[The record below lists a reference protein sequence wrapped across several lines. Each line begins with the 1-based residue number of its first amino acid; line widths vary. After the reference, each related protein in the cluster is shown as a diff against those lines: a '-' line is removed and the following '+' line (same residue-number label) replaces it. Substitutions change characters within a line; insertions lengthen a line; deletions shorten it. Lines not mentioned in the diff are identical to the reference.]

1 MASKPARSFRDCKTT
16 GPHRLPAQ
24 PAAIIS
30 TSAIHHLEPHEKRQ
44 VYQQCYDAL
53 EPLGILANGDE
64 IRDEDDAKYRAAVE
78 QWAAHMRQ
86 VMAAGRVN
94 EVFAAMCDKWID
106 RNVGHFGEPRSQW
119 RRLPRNHPHPVGL
132 PGRLWV
138 SQRQLALAASDVGR
152 AAGDQIMRRNFG
164 LRIAIVGVF
173 PWLAMSLAI
182 VASVDPAQAAEV
194 RLSPTSVVKF
204 ADAREGAAA
213 LARRDDYIQ
222 QLSPFDLQV
231 RTKTAQPVST
241 EQFLQFVASHARD
254 WTPDEIARITPLLE
268 ALARKLAP
276 WKLQFPAEILL
287 VKTSGQE
294 EGGAAYCRGA
304 AIVLPQNM
312 IDNRRDNLAKVL
324 PHEIFHVLSSH
335 NPELRQRLY
344 ATIGFAPCG
353 EIALP
358 DALARRKITN
368 PDAPLNNYFIKC
380 MWQGR
385 DAEWLPVLISKSD
398 YDPAAGGTLFSYL
411 DFKLLLLENQNGVRR
426 AALVEGNPV
435 LVEPAELPDFAR
447 QIGDNTK
454 YIIHP
459 EEVLA
464 DNFVFLL
471 DGRIDVPTPAS
482 SRPWAKCCSRWR
494 SSSDVSY
501 SAGCSWMENSTVTL
515 PASSAGW
522 SSFTSK
528 RTPYGNAWPTLTCAG
543 NPSAGSP

>member
-1 MASKPARSFRDCKTT
+1 
-16 GPHRLPAQ
+16 
-24 PAAIIS
+24 
-30 TSAIHHLEPHEKRQ
+30 
-44 VYQQCYDAL
+44 
-53 EPLGILANGDE
+53 
-64 IRDEDDAKYRAAVE
+64 
-78 QWAAHMRQ
+78 
-86 VMAAGRVN
+86 
-94 EVFAAMCDKWID
+94 
-106 RNVGHFGEPRSQW
+106 
-119 RRLPRNHPHPVGL
+119 
-132 PGRLWV
+132 
-138 SQRQLALAASDVGR
+138 
-152 AAGDQIMRRNFG
+152 MRRNFS

-173 PWLAMSLAI
+173 SWLAMSLAI
-182 VASVDPAQAAEV
+182 VASAAPVRGAAV

-204 ADAREGAAA
+204 ADSREGAAA

-368 PDAPLNNYFIKC
+368 PDAPLNNYFIEC
-380 MWQGR
+380 AWQGR

-426 AALVEGNPV
+426 AVAGRGQPGAGRARETARLRQARSATTRSTSSTPKKSWPTTSCSCSTAGSTCPV
-435 LVEPAELPDFAR
+435 PR
-447 QIGDNTK
+447 
-454 YIIHP
+454 
-459 EEVLA
+459 
-464 DNFVFLL
+464 
-471 DGRIDVPTPAS
+471 S
-482 SRPWAKCCSRWR
+482 SRPWAKCCSRWG
-494 SSSDVSY
+494 SSSSY

-543 NPSAGSP
+543 NPFAGSP